1 MDDAGTEEPT
11 EEGDDLDFSSLKKKK
26 KRVID
31 EQVAALD
38 AQLEEAGIVDD
49 KDQVEGEDPFKTE
62 GEDEVATATEEEG
75 WLKSDR
81 DYTYE
86 EVYPRPLLI
95 VSFYIEY
102 SVFFERITRPLVSE
116 RKSRSHPPSSSAKA
130 PNEPSLQTFTTNLSV
145 STVISTISKITSL
158 LNSEQQAVSTDQ
170 TVSFSRVDFNK
181 NN

>member
-1 MDDAGTEEPT
+1 MDDAGTEEPM

-49 KDQVEGEDPFKTE
+49 KDQIEGDDPFNAE
-62 GEDEVATATEEEG
+62 EQVTATEEEG

-86 EVYPRPLLI
+86 EVYPVPSPLLI
-95 VSFYIEY
+95 VAFTSGISY
-102 SVFFERITRPLVSE
+102 S
-116 RKSRSHPPSSSAKA
+116 SR
-130 PNEPSLQTFTTNLSV
+130 E
-145 STVISTISKITSL
+145 
-158 LNSEQQAVSTDQ
+158 
-170 TVSFSRVDFNK
+170 
-181 NN
+181 